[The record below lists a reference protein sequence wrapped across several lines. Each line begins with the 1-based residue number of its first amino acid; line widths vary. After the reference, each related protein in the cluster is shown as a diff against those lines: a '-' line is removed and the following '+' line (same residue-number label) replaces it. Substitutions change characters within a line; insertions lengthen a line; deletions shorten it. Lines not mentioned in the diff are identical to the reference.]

1 MAKIKDIKAQE
12 ILNGKGEP
20 AVETTVILSD
30 GRFGVA
36 SCPTGS
42 TVGSYEAVEIRDVEE
57 QRFQGRGVKKAI
69 QNITDI
75 IKPAILEMEATKQQ
89 DVDKKMLEL
98 DGTSNKSRLGA
109 NAVLSVSMALC
120 KAAAQSSMLPLFLY
134 IREFIRKENLTLKV
148 PTPIFNVLNGNVEQG
163 ADFKDFLVLGA
174 TSKSYPEN
182 LAMISAIN
190 NNLKITL
197 KKNNLSVLT
206 SDEGGFSP
214 NVSNNDYA
222 FNILKQSIEGAG
234 LRLGFDIFSGID
246 VVANDFF
253 KQGKYSIKDAGMALS
268 SGELIRFY
276 EELAKKYSTIYFE
289 DPLSDEDWEGWTEM
303 TKSISAQA
311 LVVGDTL
318 TATNPYRLQTA
329 LAKQAITGIVI
340 KPVQIG
346 TVIEALAVVEVARA
360 AGLKIVASSRSEET
374 NDDFIADFAVAVS
387 CDYVKFGGVVRGE
400 MVAKYNRLLQID
412 SQLKT
417 L

>member
-12 ILNGKGEP
+12 VLNGKGDP

-30 GRFGVA
+30 GKTGTS
-36 SCPTGS
+36 SCPTGGA
-42 TVGSYEAVEIRDVEE
+42 VGSYEAVELRDLDE
-57 QRFQGRGVKKAI
+57 QRFQGRGVRKAI

-75 IKPAILEMEATKQQ
+75 IKPALLDMEATKQSEI
-89 DVDKKMLEL
+89 DRKMIEL

-109 NAVLSVSMALC
+109 NSVLSVSMAVC
-120 KAAAQSSMLPLFLY
+120 KAAASSSMLPLFLY
-134 IREFIRKENLTLKV
+134 LREFIRKENLVLKI
-148 PTPIFNVLNGNVEQG
+148 PTPIFNVLNRNAQG
-163 ADFKDFLVLGA
+163 ADFKDFFVLGA

-182 LAMISAIN
+182 LSMISSIN
-190 NNLKITL
+190 NHLKDTL
-197 KKNNLSVLT
+197 ERSNLSTLI

-214 NVSNNDYA
+214 NVQNNGNALD
-222 FNILKQSIEGAG
+222 LMKQSIESVG
-234 LRLGFDIFSGID
+234 LRLGFDIFTGID
-246 VVANDFF
+246 IVANNLF
-253 KQGKYSIKDAGMALS
+253 KQGKYAIKDTGMPLS

-276 EELAKKYSTIYFE
+276 EELAKKYNIIYFE
-289 DPLSDEDWEGWTEM
+289 DPLSDEDWEGWVEM
-303 TKSISAQA
+303 TTSISSEA
-311 LVVGDTL
+311 LVAGDTL

-329 LAKQAITGIVI
+329 LQKKAITGIVI
-340 KPVQIG
+340 KPIQIG

-360 AGLKIVASSRSEET
+360 AGLKIIASSRSEET

-412 SQLKT
+412 TQLKT